1 MHALLFTPD
10 APPAQTE
17 AVHPALP
24 SQGFLWLDFLHS
36 EADWPAVVERITGVR
51 IHEQHVRD
59 SFNLAHPSFYD
70 STADYDMVVF
80 RSHAPES
87 GESFFTHPSTFFL
100 LDRALITV
108 RPAGSRS
115 VASIKERL
123 LVQPARIPAEPAG
136 LMYLI
141 LNAMV
146 DRFLALREP
155 LAARMESWASEM
167 LKPRSQE
174 ELRSILEYRS
184 TLRRLEALAEEQED
198 AILTWRDNTLFAI
211 DEQLTVRYTDL
222 VEHIRRIT
230 RFASHQQKE
239 VENLIQLHFSA
250 VSNRTNE
257 IMRALTVV
265 SAIFLPLNLVAG
277 IFGMNFEYM
286 PELHV
291 RWGYYLTLGGMALL
305 AAILLMWFR
314 RKHWF

>member
-10 APPAQTE
+10 APPTLTE
-17 AVHPALP
+17 AAHPALP
-24 SQGFLWLDFLHS
+24 PQGYLWLDFVHG
-36 EADWPAVVERITGVR
+36 EADWPTVAERITGVR

-87 GESFFTHPSTFFL
+87 GAAFFTHPSTFFL

-115 VASIKERL
+115 LASIKERML
-123 LVQPARIPAEPAG
+123 AQPTRIPAEPAG

-155 LAARMESWASEM
+155 LAARMETWASAM
-167 LKPRSQE
+167 LEPRSPE
-174 ELRSILEYRS
+174 ELRDIMEYRS
-184 TLRRLEALAEEQED
+184 TLRRLEALTEEQED
-198 AILTWRDNTLFAI
+198 AIVNWRDNTLFAL

-230 RFASHQQKE
+230 RFTSHQQKE

-250 VSNRTNE
+250 VSTRTNE
-257 IMRALTVV
+257 IMRTLTVV

-277 IFGMNFEYM
+277 IFGMNFQYM
-286 PELHV
+286 PELQEPS
-291 RWGYYLTLGGMALL
+291 GYYLTLGGMAAL
-305 AAILLMWFR
+305 AAVLLMWFR